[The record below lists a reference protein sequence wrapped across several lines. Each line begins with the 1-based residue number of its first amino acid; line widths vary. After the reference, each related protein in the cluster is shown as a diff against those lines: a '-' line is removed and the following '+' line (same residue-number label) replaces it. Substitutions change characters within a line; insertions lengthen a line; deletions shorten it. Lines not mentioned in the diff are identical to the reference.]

1 MSTAPIPFLDLAAAY
16 AELQDELD
24 AATRRVMASGQFILG
39 PEVTAFEEEFAA
51 YCETSHAIG
60 VGSGLDAL
68 RLILLGY
75 GVGRGDEVAVPS
87 NTFIATWL
95 AVTHAGATP
104 VPIEPDP
111 ATQSITAEVVEAAIT
126 PSTKAIMPV
135 HLYGH
140 PADMDGIVALGRK
153 RGIPVI
159 EDAAQAQGARY
170 RARRAG
176 QLANA
181 AGFSFYP
188 GKNLGAMGDAGA
200 ITTDD
205 DALAE
210 RVRMLRNYG
219 SRVKYHHDLPGL
231 NSRLDSVQAGV
242 LRIKLRHLDEWN
254 ERRRAVADL
263 YVRRLDDIEGLVL
276 PVAADWAEPVWHLF
290 VVRHPRRDA
299 LQERL
304 SDAGVDTMIHYP
316 IPPHLTGAYAA
327 AFEGVRLPVAE
338 RLADEVL
345 SLPMGPHL
353 ALEDAERVAVAV
365 RDAIGEVEASAV
377 S

>member
-1 MSTAPIPFLDLAAAY
+1 MPTAPIPFLDVAAAY

-24 AATRRVMASGQFILG
+24 AAARRVMASGQFILG

-75 GVGRGDEVAVPS
+75 GVGQGDEVAVPS

-104 VPIEPDP
+104 VPVEPDP
-111 ATQSITAEVVEAAIT
+111 ATHTITAEVVEAAIT

-176 QLANA
+176 HLADA

-231 NSRLDSVQAGV
+231 NSRLDSLQAGV

-276 PVAADWAEPVWHLF
+276 SVAADWAEPVWHLF
-290 VVRHPRRDA
+290 VVRHPQRDA

>member
-1 MSTAPIPFLDLAAAY
+1 MSTAPIPFLDVAAAY

-24 AATRRVMASGQFILG
+24 GATRRVMASGQFILG

-51 YCETSHAIG
+51 YCETNHAIG

-75 GVGRGDEVAVPS
+75 GVGQGDEVAVPS

-111 ATQSITAEVVEAAIT
+111 ATHSITAEVVEAAIT
-126 PSTKAIMPV
+126 PSTKAIIPV

-231 NSRLDSVQAGV
+231 NSRLDSLQAGV
-242 LRIKLRHLDEWN
+242 LRIKLQHLDEWN

-290 VVRHPRRDA
+290 VLRHPRRDA

-353 ALEDAERVAVAV
+353 ALQDAERVAVAV
-365 RDAIGEVEASAV
+365 RDAIGEVEASAI

>member
-1 MSTAPIPFLDLAAAY
+1 MPTAPIPFLDVAAAY

-24 AATRRVMASGQFILG
+24 AAARRVMASGQFILG

-68 RLILLGY
+68 QLILLGY
-75 GVGRGDEVAVPS
+75 GVGQGDEVAVPS

-104 VPIEPDP
+104 VPVEPDP
-111 ATQSITAEVVEAAIT
+111 ATHSITAEVVEAAIT

-231 NSRLDSVQAGV
+231 NSRLDSLQAGV

-304 SDAGVDTMIHYP
+304 SDAGIDTMIHYP

>member
-1 MSTAPIPFLDLAAAY
+1 MSTAPIPFLDVAAAY

-24 AATRRVMASGQFILG
+24 GATRRVMASGQFILG

-51 YCETSHAIG
+51 YCETNHAIG

-75 GVGRGDEVAVPS
+75 GVGQGDEVAVPS

-104 VPIEPDP
+104 VPVEPDP
-111 ATQSITAEVVEAAIT
+111 ATHSITAEGVEAAIT

-231 NSRLDSVQAGV
+231 NSRLDSLQAGV

-353 ALEDAERVAVAV
+353 ALQDAERVAVAV
-365 RDAIGEVEASAV
+365 RDAIGEVEASAI

>member
-1 MSTAPIPFLDLAAAY
+1 MSTAPIPFLDVAAAY

-75 GVGRGDEVAVPS
+75 GVGQGDEVAVPS

-104 VPIEPDP
+104 VPVEPDP
-111 ATQSITAEVVEAAIT
+111 ATHSITAEVVEAAIT

-170 RARRAG
+170 RARPAG

-231 NSRLDSVQAGV
+231 NSRLDSLQAGV

-290 VVRHPRRDA
+290 VVRHPQRDA

-353 ALEDAERVAVAV
+353 ALEDAERVVVAV